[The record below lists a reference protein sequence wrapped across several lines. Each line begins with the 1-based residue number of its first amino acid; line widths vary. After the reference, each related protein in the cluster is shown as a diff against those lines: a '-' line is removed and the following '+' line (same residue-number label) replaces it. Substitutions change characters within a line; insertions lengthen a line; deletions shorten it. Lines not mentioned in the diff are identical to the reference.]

1 MVSMSP
7 RRACP
12 LQAPHKTRCMRS
24 IRPAMRTACFPQHLW
39 MPCGRACGKRHQVID
54 GAGMRDALPKL
65 WSPVRWAH
73 AAARRRRMRDRR
85 EVFHSI
91 CGCHRRELV
100 EKTSKSL
107 TRLCHARA
115 ARCFVTAASCGV
127 MFSTAAVDAACTSLW
142 TRRAV
147 RLGDKHL
154 ACVGDVFASAERG
167 ASRGFSTA
175 SVDARWASL
184 WTSRAMPF
192 GGRHL
197 LRDAD
202 VLRSKPRASG
212 GFPQRLWSGVGE
224 ACG

>member
-1 MVSMSP
+1 MSP

-24 IRPAMRTACFPQHLW
+24 IRPAMRTACFSQHLW

-107 TRLCHARA
+107 TRLCHARV
-115 ARCFVTAASCGV
+115 ARCFVTGASCGARCPQPLWMLPAQV
-127 MFSTAAVDAACTSLW
+127 CGQAARCAWATSTWLVLAMFSPA
-142 TRRAV
+142 RRAE
-147 RLGDKHL
+147 LPM
-154 ACVGDVFASAERG
+154 
-167 ASRGFSTA
+167 GFSTT